1 MQHSVKGIGENY
13 EALSTM
19 RNEKIKFNAEEFF
32 QFAKNNLKKY
42 SIVENGNDL
51 LVSTWYSDSL
61 IADYQKSI
69 QNFKSI
75 EANE

>member
-32 QFAKNNLKKY
+32 KFQQELHY
-42 SIVENGNDL
+42 L
-51 LVSTWYSDSL
+51 QY
-61 IADYQKSI
+61 
-69 QNFKSI
+69 
-75 EANE
+75 NEFCPM